1 MSADFARPVTIA
13 VTGTHSTGKS
23 TFLQRLA
30 ERLRRDRIDVAIVA
44 DLGAEA
50 AERGLPI
57 LDQHNWVSTLWIIA
71 RGMSLEAETWTRAD
85 VVLVDRPVSDALG
98 YYEAALEYRG
108 QQSNPANMCQL
119 EAMVTG
125 HVRNYD
131 LILRT
136 VLDPTIPLDLSKPRG
151 TDLTFRALVDRQ
163 IAKVSERLGI
173 DHDTLPANS
182 HDRALIEVMAIIKGH
197 LDGIE
202 KDHRVEPQLHAE
214 QSPQL
219 VPRQESR

>member
-1 MSADFARPVTIA
+1 MSTDFVRPVTIA

-30 ERLRRDRIDVAIVA
+30 DRLHRDRIDVAVVA

-50 AERGLPI
+50 AAQGLPI
-57 LDQHNWVSTLWIIA
+57 LDRHTWVSTLWIIS
-71 RGMSLEAETWTRAD
+71 RGMSLEAQTWTQAD

-108 QQSNPANMCQL
+108 EQPNPANIGQL

-125 HVRNYD
+125 HIRNYD
-131 LILRT
+131 LVLRT

-151 TDLTFRALVDRQ
+151 TDLAFRALVDRH
-163 IAKVSERLGI
+163 IAKVGERLGI
-173 DHDTLPANS
+173 THDTLSADD
-182 HDRALIEVMAIIKGH
+182 HDRALVEVSAVIEGR
-197 LDGIE
+197 LDGITE
-202 KDHRVEPQLHAE
+202 DHGA
-214 QSPQL
+214 
-219 VPRQESR
+219 